1 MIRNVVLG
9 ALVLCST
16 FIACSKSDNSSA
28 APEVNKGSLQVALK
42 YAESVRFDSL
52 VVHGEGADT
61 VHYKLKADET
71 ALDLELFPSL
81 WKFYGKLYAGGVLM
95 QKGEAEVEIQSGEH
109 SYLQLSLLALF
120 GFVDVK
126 IPLGLGNPAGVASG
140 ELVLT
145 GIDSVY
151 RYKLQIEEPYGYF
164 SSGALPLNAWY
175 AVSLELL
182 DKNGDLIYRA
192 DDSLYLDQENASVN
206 WALSSLKGSLS
217 LSISTQKFDTL
228 DVNVGYLSR
237 NRRAPRKG
245 DVLISEFF
253 AIPKTTASEFIE
265 FYNATM
271 DTLVLDDCVIGLK
284 AASSANMT
292 LLENTVLLPS
302 DYLVV
307 GTDSTPYVHTSGWF
321 ASGIT
326 NTRGALILS
335 CDGEMID
342 SIAYS
347 ISADATS
354 DSVQIKSSSSTH
366 LDLGYWDMHDKGVAW
381 CLGEPSPNYAS
392 SCDADPFQ
400 EGDDDDFTE

>member
-1 MIRNVVLG
+1 MIRNAMLG
-9 ALVLCST
+9 IVALCSM
-16 FIACSKSDNSSA
+16 FFACSRSDSGSA
-28 APEVNKGSLQVALK
+28 SPEVNKGSLQVALK
-42 YAESVRFDSL
+42 YSESVRFDSL

-61 VHYKLKADET
+61 VHFNLNANET

-95 QKGEAEVEIQSGEH
+95 QKGEAEVEVKSGER

-140 ELVLT
+140 ELTLT
-145 GIDSVY
+145 GIDSTY

-206 WALSSLKGSLS
+206 WALTSLKGSLS
-217 LSISTQKFDTL
+217 LGISTQKFDTL

-237 NRRAPRKG
+237 NRRTPRKG

-253 AIPKTTASEFIE
+253 AIPPQSGTGFEFVE
-265 FYNATM
+265 FYNATL
-271 DTLVLDDCVIGLK
+271 DTIVLDDCLIGLK
-284 AASSANMT
+284 STSSNSAIP
-292 LLENTVLLPS
+292 ENTVILPGQYLTVGGDSTEFLHLPS
-302 DYLVV
+302 
-307 GTDSTPYVHTSGWF
+307 WF
-321 ASGIT
+321 GLT
-326 NTRGALILS
+326 NTKANLILT
-335 CDGEMID
+335 CDGVVLD

-347 ISADATS
+347 ISADAAS

-366 LDLGYWDMHDKGVAW
+366 LDLGYWDMRDKGFAW

-400 EGDDDDFTE
+400 DGEDDDFTE